1 MVHFVRGGKM
11 RSWIERY
18 AFVLFLAP
26 AFIFYTLFWIIPAF
40 GAVALSFTRWNG
52 IGFDRIKWIGLRNYE
67 TLIGDRFFWKSLENN
82 LIFVGGALVFIFGLS
97 LVVAIILD
105 AKPRHHALLATT
117 FFFPI
122 VLSSVVIGLLFAL
135 FLSPTT
141 GIMNAIVST
150 LGWTSLVDTQWLGN
164 KYTATWSILA
174 VYVWRE
180 FGFSVLLFGAGL
192 QGVSKDYVE
201 AARIDGAGPFSILR
215 HITIPL
221 IQPIMVVVIVL
232 AVTNAF
238 LMFDMVMVMTGGGH
252 FHASDVLSTYMYF
265 QGFTTGDMG
274 YGTAIAVVLF
284 VIVMVVTAAQIGLSR
299 IWLGERS

>member
-105 AKPRHHALLATT
+105 AKPVRRQINMDFLRPDIVEDLAHLGLVYAAL
-117 FFFPI
+117 P
-122 VLSSVVIGLLFAL
+122 
-135 FLSPTT
+135 
-141 GIMNAIVST
+141 
-150 LGWTSLVDTQWLGN
+150 
-164 KYTATWSILA
+164 
-174 VYVWRE
+174 R
-180 FGFSVLLFGAGL
+180 
-192 QGVSKDYVE
+192 
-201 AARIDGAGPFSILR
+201 
-215 HITIPL
+215 
-221 IQPIMVVVIVL
+221 
-232 AVTNAF
+232 
-238 LMFDMVMVMTGGGH
+238 
-252 FHASDVLSTYMYF
+252 
-265 QGFTTGDMG
+265 
-274 YGTAIAVVLF
+274 
-284 VIVMVVTAAQIGLSR
+284 
-299 IWLGERS
+299 